1 MTGIKGIGEEPS
13 QVNYERIADLHRK
26 IVKNDESH
34 LINKPKH
41 THTHILQSYNSLLTL
56 HESRN
61 NNSHQPSTTLKV
73 LVTLVYVL
81 VVGRSRQ
88 RPLFLPPRR
97 TSFHRGGVE
106 IV

>member
-13 QVNYERIADLHRK
+13 QVNERIADLHRK
-26 IVKNDESH
+26 IVKTTN